1 MQVCIDN
8 ITRIFYDDSTSVL
21 SCLAQ
26 CPIECHLVEYSL
38 SSSHA
43 EYPTDAYKRILKDF
57 LTTPTISNNPELFN
71 VSNIT
76 ELEKKILSVNVFY
89 KVSVLSFY

>member
-8 ITRIFYDDSTSVL
+8 ITPIFYDDSTSVL

-43 EYPTDAYKRILKDF
+43 EYPTDAYKRILEDF
-57 LTTPTISNNPELFN
+57 LKTPTIYNLKPLKF
-71 VSNIT
+71 SNIT